1 MVHTSRRFSFTLV
14 VAVVLTIATL
24 GCSSSS
30 SSSPP
35 DVDAPAIAATVNITD
50 GRFDPRVLDV
60 EIGGS
65 VMWINDDV
73 TSHDLKFMAPNKISS
88 GAIKPGGAW
97 IHTFSSA
104 GTYDYYCD
112 IHNTMKGS
120 VVVRPAP

>member
-1 MVHTSRRFSFTLV
+1 MIRTLHRLPL
-14 VAVVLTIATL
+14 ALLLIGILCLSAL

-30 SSSPP
+30 SSSPSN
-35 DVDAPAIAATVNITD
+35 DDAPAIAATVNIAD
-50 GRFDPRVLDV
+50 GRFDPRVLDI

-73 TSHDLKFMAPNKISS
+73 AAHDLKFLPPNKFSS
-88 GAIKPGGAW
+88 GAIKPDGAW
-97 IHTFSSA
+97 VHTFTSA

-112 IHNTMKGS
+112 YHNTMKGS